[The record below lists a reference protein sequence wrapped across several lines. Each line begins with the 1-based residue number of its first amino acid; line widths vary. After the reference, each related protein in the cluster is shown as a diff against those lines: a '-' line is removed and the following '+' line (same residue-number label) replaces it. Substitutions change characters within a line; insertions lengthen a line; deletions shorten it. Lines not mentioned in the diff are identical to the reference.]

1 MQQLNDKNHDKK
13 SSNHALQ
20 EASPSQKKPSRCI
33 YYWFSGNHS
42 PPCWTEGR
50 IFTFLTFLSLGVIT
64 SSELGSS
71 WYEQTNNNVINNK
84 LNSQLVKEKQNW
96 YVVSLHKTI
105 HSICRH
111 VAASGGLDFELLSC
125 AIESFIHLKKIF
137 FRFDQKITIK
147 MGKKQTADEMLQ

>member
-1 MQQLNDKNHDKK
+1 MQQLNDKNNNKK

-20 EASPSQKKPSRCI
+20 EAPPSQEKPSHCS
-33 YYWFSGNHS
+33 YCWFSGNHS

-50 IFTFLTFLSLGVIT
+50 IFTFLTLSSLGVFT
-64 SSELGSS
+64 GAEVLDM
-71 WYEQTNNNVINNK
+71 NFINNK

-96 YVVSLHKTI
+96 YVVSLQKTI
-105 HSICRH
+105 HSIYRH